1 MADKKRRLVVLK
13 EDDEAELRPRWQ
25 WIGFGAFAVFL
36 AWLPLAWLAEAL
48 KRATLTRI
56 VGAVTDEAPLGEALS
71 TLAGGER
78 AVVVFVT
85 VALPLL
91 AMAAGGFA
99 GGFLVGRYGGEA
111 RAREAALAGAL
122 AGVLAAG
129 LTWQKDGFSLG
140 AFVAVALLAGAAFLG
155 GRRGLRKR

>member
-48 KRATLTRI
+48 KRAVLTRI

-71 TLAGGER
+71 KLAQGER
-78 AVVVFVT
+78 AVVALVT

-91 AMAAGGFA
+91 AMATGGFA
-99 GGFLVGRYGGEA
+99 GGLLVGRYGGEA

-122 AGVLAAG
+122 AGASAAG
-129 LTWQKDGFSLG
+129 LTWQKDGFSPG
-140 AFVAVALLAGAAFLG
+140 ALLAVVLLAGTAFLG
-155 GRRGLRKR
+155 GRRGLGKR